1 MEAYSKNLG
10 KTAISCQG
18 EHNENEEYKKGSITY
33 KIINDVVE
41 SFISIKEVPNG
52 INLTNKDFWQPISLT
67 VTLDY
72 T

>member
-18 EHNENEEYKKGSITY
+18 EHNENEEYKKGSIIY
-33 KIINDVVE
+33 KTTNDVVE

-52 INLTNKDFWQPISLT
+52 INLTNKDFWQPISLML
-67 VTLDY
+67 TLDY